1 MRRPV
6 DDARQ
11 KVLIIDDLPTNIQVL
26 SEILEN
32 EYEIFFATS
41 GKEGL
46 EIAQAEH
53 PDLVLL
59 DIMMPEMDGFE
70 VCRRLKEDPAT
81 QSIPVIFVT
90 AMRSAEDEA
99 KGLELGAIDY
109 ITKPVTPIIV
119 KMRVRNHM
127 ELKRHRDILAD
138 LSLMDG
144 LTGISNRRRFDEA
157 LAKEWRRVARSR
169 SPLSIIMIDIDFFK
183 NFNDHYGHGAG
194 DDCLKKVAR
203 ALTGAPKRPGDL
215 VARYGGEEFV
225 ALLPETSL
233 SAATAIA
240 ERMRQAILDLNISH
254 AYSDAGDRVSI
265 SLGVASSTPGP
276 DDEAERLVQAA
287 DKHLYLA
294 KQTGRNRVM
303 AALGGCDCEHKA
315 APEAS
320 PS

>member
-1 MRRPV
+1 M
-6 DDARQ
+6 DQARQ

-32 EYEIFFATS
+32 EYETFFATS
-41 GKEGL
+41 GREGL
-46 EIAQAEH
+46 EIARVEH
-53 PDLVLL
+53 PDLILL
-59 DIMMPEMDGFE
+59 DIMMPVMDGFE
-70 VCRRLKEDPAT
+70 VCQRLKEDPAT

-144 LTGISNRRRFDEA
+144 LTGIANRRRFDEG
-157 LAKEWRRVARSR
+157 LENEWRRAARSG
-169 SPLSIIMIDIDFFK
+169 SSLAIIMIDIDFFK

-203 ALTGAPKRPGDL
+203 ALTGAPRRPGDL

-225 ALLPETSL
+225 ALLPETSH
-233 SAATAIA
+233 AAALAIA
-240 ERMRQAILDLNISH
+240 ERMRQTILDLAIPH
-254 AYSDAGDRVSI
+254 AYSDAAERVSI
-265 SLGVASSTPGP
+265 SLGVAAATPGP
-276 DDEAERLVQAA
+276 NDDAGDLVMSA
-287 DKHLYLA
+287 DKFLYQA
-294 KQTGRNRVM
+294 KQTGRNKV
-303 AALGGCDCEHKA
+303 APDKNDCGCGQNS
-315 APEAS
+315 APGTGTA
-320 PS
+320 

>member
-1 MRRPV
+1 M
-6 DDARQ
+6 DDSRQ

-26 SEILEN
+26 SEILES

-41 GKEGL
+41 GREGI
-46 EIAQAEH
+46 EIARAEH

-81 QSIPVIFVT
+81 QLIPIIFVT

-144 LTGISNRRRFDEA
+144 LTGIANRRRFDEA
-157 LAKEWRRVARSR
+157 LEKEWRRAARSR
-169 SPLSIIMIDIDFFK
+169 SSVAIIMIDIDFFK

-225 ALLPETSL
+225 ALLPETSMP
-233 SAATAIA
+233 AALGIA
-240 ERMRQAILDLNISH
+240 ERMRQAILDLAIPH
-254 AYSDAGDRVSI
+254 AYSDAAERVSI
-265 SLGVASSTPGP
+265 SLGVAAATPGP
-276 DDEAERLVQAA
+276 DDDAENLVKIA
-287 DKHLYLA
+287 DKFLYQA
-294 KQTGRNRVM
+294 KQTGRNKV
-303 AALGGCDCEHKA
+303 APDKTDCGCDQNG
-315 APEAS
+315 APEAG
-320 PS
+320 PK